1 MNRKKPSS
9 NVSDAE
15 ALEIVRLHFSGKRS
29 SEICRE
35 TGKSDR
41 TVARISRIAD
51 GAIRLKEENAKPV
64 TQTVP
69 SISREA
75 YECIKKAALFDAI
88 ISYIKIRDIFAN
100 KEDILAFVGES
111 EPAENASEDGGKDV

>member
-51 GAIRLKEENAKPV
+51 GAIRLKEEKANTK
-64 TQTVP
+64 TQTAP

-100 KEDILAFVGES
+100 KEDILAFVGET
-111 EPAENASEDGGKDV
+111 EPAENTSEDGENDV

>member
-51 GAIRLKEENAKPV
+51 GALKLKEEVKTK
-64 TQTVP
+64 TQTAP

-100 KEDILAFVGES
+100 KEDILAFVGEA
-111 EPAENASEDGGKDV
+111 EPAEDGDENV